1 MKIKL
6 RADQLM
12 LVESVLQNI
21 KEDNLVV
28 SPSGS
33 GKSYMLAYLEKLLT
47 EQGYLVYVYAPTT
60 IKQRAL
66 LKISIMTMTLLIT
79 S

>member
-33 GKSYMLAYLEKLLT
+33 GKSYMLAYLEKLPT
-47 EQGYLVYVYAPTT
+47 E
-60 IKQRAL
+60 
-66 LKISIMTMTLLIT
+66 
-79 S
+79 

>member
-33 GKSYMLAYLEKLLT
+33 GKSYILEQQSIRNYL
-47 EQGYLVYVYAPTT
+47 LVLGLRDINSRKKNGIRFV
-60 IKQRAL
+60 
-66 LKISIMTMTLLIT
+66 
-79 S
+79 